1 MGTETF
7 LAVRGVSKT
16 FAPRRW
22 WGPEG
27 GRAATERAEA
37 VLRDVS
43 FDLERGRT
51 LGLVGPSGA
60 GKSTLA
66 RCLALFEEPSGGAV
80 LLEGRDLWSLSQRE
94 RRAIRAEIQLIV
106 QQPAASLNP
115 RFTVEQAIEEPLRI
129 QRRGTAAARRLA
141 ALRWMDTVGL
151 PAAAAGMRTRALSGG
166 ESQRVAIAR
175 ALILEPS
182 LLILDE
188 SLSGLDLSV
197 RAQIATLL
205 LDLRRQRSLTY
216 ILISHDLALGA
227 QLADEIAVMDAG
239 AIVEQAP
246 AAQLL
251 AAPRHPRSRELVQAT
266 RELSLEG
273 PAA

>member
-1 MGTETF
+1 MAADPF
-7 LAVRGVSKT
+7 LEVRGLTRS
-16 FAPRRW
+16 FAGRTVVRNV
-22 WGPEG
+22 GFTLDR
-27 GRAATERAEA
+27 GRALA
-37 VLRDVS
+37 
-43 FDLERGRT
+43 
-51 LGLVGPSGA
+51 LVGPSGA

-66 RCLALFEEPSGGAV
+66 RLVAQSETPDSGQV
-80 LLEGRDLWSLSQRE
+80 LLHGRPPQLARGD
-94 RRAIRAEIQLIV
+94 IQLIP